1 MDESRLAALRELFP
15 VTRGHVYLNH
25 AGTGLLT
32 LPAVEAVEA
41 YLRRQ
46 AETGEVPWPDAEAIA
61 DRCRDRLGQLLH
73 VSPDTI
79 AFTRNTSHGIVLAVN
94 SIDWPKGANVVLM
107 KDAFPA
113 VNYPFRLMLPD
124 IERRWTTSEE
134 LVAGPEAVF
143 GLVDDRTR
151 AVALPWVHFLTGRR
165 FDVRNI
171 ARFCRERGI
180 TLIVDAIQGL
190 GVVDED
196 WSRVGADFVCSHG
209 AKWLLSPQGSGF
221 LRVRPDIL
229 PRLRPASLGWLSARW
244 ESFEE
249 IFSDKPVYESARRLE
264 EGTRNYLGIA
274 GLDASLGLLLGLG
287 IAEVEARVRAL
298 GQRLRAG
305 LESSGWEVVTPRD
318 PARSAG
324 IIACRKPGLDPA
336 RALTWLR
343 QAKMVCALRE
353 GLLRIAPHVYNSEY
367 EIGRFLEQLNDPRA
381 ATAEP
386 APCAT

>member
-1 MDESRLAALRELFP
+1 MDAFRLAALRELFP
-15 VTRGHVYLNH
+15 VTREHVYLNH
-25 AGTGLLT
+25 AGTGPLSR
-32 LPAVEAVEA
+32 PAVAAVEA
-41 YLRRQ
+41 YLREQ

-61 DRCRDRLGQLLH
+61 DRCRARLGQLLQ

-124 IERRWTTSEE
+124 VEKRWTTSAE
-134 LVAGPEAVF
+134 LAAGPEAVF

-165 FDVRNI
+165 FDVQAI

-190 GVVDED
+190 GIVEED
-196 WSRVGADFVCSHG
+196 WAEVGADFVCSHG
-209 AKWLLSPQGSGF
+209 AKWLLAPQGSGF
-221 LRVRPDIL
+221 LYVRPDIL
-229 PRLRPASLGWLSARW
+229 PRLRPANLGWLSSRW

-249 IFSDKPVYESARRLE
+249 IFSEKPVYESARRLE

-274 GLDASLGLLLGLG
+274 GLDASLGLLLDIG
-287 IAEVEARVRAL
+287 IPVVEARVRAL
-298 GQRLRAG
+298 GHRLRVG
-305 LESSGWEVVTPRD
+305 LEAAGWEVVTPPD

-324 IIACRKPGLDPA
+324 IIAFRKPGLNPS
-336 RALTWLR
+336 RVLTWLK

-367 EIGRFLEQLNDPRA
+367 EIDRFLERLNDPRA